1 MFFVKFNNKK
11 VFRTLKSL
19 KNELSD
25 RKEIVQA
32 KVDIYSYD
40 LDLVNIS
47 NEIKKVKE
55 KGFNSPHF

>member
-25 RKEIVQA
+25 RKELVQA
-32 KVDIYSYD
+32 KVDISSYD